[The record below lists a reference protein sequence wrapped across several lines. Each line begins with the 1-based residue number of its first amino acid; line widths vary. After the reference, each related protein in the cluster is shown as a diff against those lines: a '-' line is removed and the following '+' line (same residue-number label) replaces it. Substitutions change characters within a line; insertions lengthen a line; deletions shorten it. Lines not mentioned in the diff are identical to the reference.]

1 VPGVIGIGLAMR
13 NASGAVLGAITT
25 ASIDSRMTREHQ
37 QLAATTIAKHI
48 ERVQSSLDIL

>member
-1 VPGVIGIGLAMR
+1 MR

-25 ASIDSRMTREHQ
+25 ASIDGRMTREHQ
-37 QLAATTIAKHI
+37 QRAATSIAKHI